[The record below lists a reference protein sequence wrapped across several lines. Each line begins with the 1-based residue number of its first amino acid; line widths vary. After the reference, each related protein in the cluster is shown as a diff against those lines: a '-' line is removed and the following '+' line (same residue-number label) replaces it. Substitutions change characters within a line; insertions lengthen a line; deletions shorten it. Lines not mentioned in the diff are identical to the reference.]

1 MLKSGITEEK
11 RYMHM
16 LVSNGKMAELHMKK
30 NKLVPY
36 PRNGVHGD
44 RGGSVRVS
52 IRYSQ

>member
-30 NKLVPY
+30 NKLV
-36 PRNGVHGD
+36 RTD
-44 RGGSVRVS
+44 RSGSVRVS
-52 IRYSQ
+52 IWYSQ